1 MGFFVCGRLGRF
13 GRYLCMFDYIKREFS
28 LKATHRRTKDEVQQI
43 NLEKKNAFFKFMRVV
58 CIVGIIFIILNMI
71 FDVQF

>member
-1 MGFFVCGRLGRF
+1 MGRF
-13 GRYLCMFDYIKREFS
+13 GHYLCMFDYIKREFS

>member
-1 MGFFVCGRLGRF
+1 MGRF

-43 NLEKKNAFFKFMRVV
+43 NLEKKNAFFKFIRVV
-58 CIVGIIFIILNMI
+58 CVVGIIFIILNMI
-71 FDVQF
+71 FDVKF

>member
-1 MGFFVCGRLGRF
+1 
-13 GRYLCMFDYIKREFS
+13 MFDYIKREFS

-43 NLEKKNAFFKFMRVV
+43 NLEKKNACFKFMRVV